1 MRYLFSLMILL
12 IVACRSATS
21 YEILSESEMQMIVW
35 DLLRANGLAQA
46 EVLKNGKVE
55 SLLSDAEKY
64 KQVFSS
70 YSMRREDFLKSYNYY
85 LTRPDRL
92 KVILDSVSNM
102 AIRNTEEIQRTP

>member
-1 MRYLFSLMILL
+1 MRYLFLWMIFLMA
-12 IVACRSATS
+12 ACRGASS
-21 YEILSESEMQMIVW
+21 NGVLSEPEMQMVVW

-64 KQVFSS
+64 QQVFSS
-70 YSMRREDFLKSYNYY
+70 HAISREDFLKSYTYY
-85 LTRPDRL
+85 LARPDRL

-102 AIRNTEEIQRTP
+102 AIRYTEEVQRTP